1 MKRKEVL
8 QSQVQELLELSKKF
22 HNIILIDIRKIP
34 AQLQKNIRSK
44 IPGYKRVLKK
54 TVVNRVLKA
63 LGSNYSVD
71 YPVMFIFTELTP
83 YRVEKIL
90 RAEVLPVA
98 AKPGQIA
105 DRDIIVEETETNLPP
120 GPSLSVLK
128 QAGLDARVDKGK
140 IKIAKTSTL
149 VKAGQVI
156 TTNHVQALQ
165 LLGIKPFTIRAKI
178 SYGFDGSTEFRPEV
192 FELDSEK
199 LQEEVVRSLG
209 SATNLA
215 VNASYPNT
223 SSIELIVIGA
233 VNQAINLSTNSGYY
247 SPMSIGNIIYKNIL
261 IGNNIKGDNK

>member
-1 MKRKEVL
+1 MKRKEIL
-8 QSQVQELLELSKKF
+8 KSQVEELLGISKKYPTLV
-22 HNIILIDIRKIP
+22 LIDIRKVP

-44 IPGYKRVLKK
+44 IPGYKKVLKK
-54 TVVNRVLKA
+54 TVINRVLKA
-63 LGSNYSVD
+63 LGSGYSVD
-71 YPVMFIFTELTP
+71 YPVMVILTDLTP
-83 YRVEKIL
+83 YRVERVL

-105 DRDIIVEETETNLPP
+105 DKDIIVEETETNLPP

-140 IKIAKTSTL
+140 IKIAKTSVL

-156 TTNHVQALQ
+156 NANHVQALQ

-192 FELDSEK
+192 FDLDSEK
-199 LQEEVVRSLG
+199 LQEDLLSSLSSG
-209 SATNLA
+209 INLA
-215 VNASYPNT
+215 VNSSYPNT
-223 SSIELIVIGA
+223 SSIELIVIKAINEA
-233 VNQAINLSTNSGYY
+233 VNLSTNSGYY

-261 IGNNIKGDNK
+261 IGNNIKGDNR